1 MADTIFYK
9 EKSKKTFHVFSQK
22 EYMADNI
29 LQQRKE
35 QKNTPCFPI
44 KKMADSILQQR
55 KTLYVF
61 PKRKWPTIFCNKE
74 QKKNTSC
81 FLKKKMAG
89 NILQQRKEQTK
100 KKMADYSAKSKSSR
114 EITTFLFSLLNY

>member
-1 MADTIFYK
+1 
-9 EKSKKTFHVFSQK
+9 
-22 EYMADNI
+22 MADNI

-61 PKRKWPTIFCNKE
+61 PKRKWPTIFCKQRAKE
-74 QKKNTSC
+74 KHFMFSQKEN
-81 FLKKKMAG
+81 G
-89 NILQQRKEQTK
+89 RQ
-100 KKMADYSAKSKSSR
+100 YSTKSKYSR